1 MPLHSIEFLVFFLPL
16 TLALYYLLNRA
27 GHFRVALTGLVAMS
41 VIFYGWHAPTDAVI
55 LVGSICF
62 NFLIAVLMRRNSGQ
76 SGTKHS
82 ALLAIGIT
90 ANLSALAY
98 FKYSAFATEN
108 LNAVFHTAYPVLT
121 TYLPIG
127 ISFLTFQQIAYLID
141 VYRGH
146 ITTFNVLDYCF
157 LCSFFPK
164 ILAGP
169 IVRHGELVPQIA
181 NRMRNVSL
189 DDLATGAT
197 RFTIGLFKKVVLADS
212 LATYAN
218 PLFTA
223 GASTGDVGM
232 VEAWGGVLAYTFQL
246 YFDFSGYTD
255 MALGLAQLFG
265 VSLPENFHSPYK
277 ATSIID
283 FWKRWHMTLSRFL
296 RDYLYIP
303 LGGNRKGPGRQ
314 QVNLL
319 ITMVLC
325 GLWHGPSWTF
335 VVWGALHGVYLLIN
349 HAWRRLSYS
358 CPPAIGW
365 GLTFV
370 SVAFG
375 WAWFRAENVSAA
387 ITLTSSLCGVNGLW
401 AHGFRA
407 MLRALELPAPQLETV
422 ARFFGHDLGFVVSIG
437 HWTIYPANLLLSLPA
452 LHLYWLVVSGVIVL
466 QLPSAAEWIR
476 ATPQTSEHPLP
487 LRRALVVGVL
497 LFLVWLASIAS
508 HTTGFIYENF

>member
-1 MPLHSIEFLVFFLPL
+1 MPLHSVDLIVFILPP
-16 TLALYYLLNRA
+16 AVMLYYLLNRS
-27 GHFRVALTGLVAMS
+27 GYFRVAVAALVGLSFALC
-41 VIFYGWHAPTDAVI
+41 GWHAFTDAGM
-55 LVGSICF
+55 LAGSIGF
-62 NFLIAVLMRRNSGQ
+62 NFLVAVLMHRHSGQ
-76 SGTKHS
+76 PRATRT
-82 ALLAIGIT
+82 ALLAIGVT
-90 ANLSALAY
+90 ANLSMLGY
-98 FKYSAFATEN
+98 FKYSAFVTEN
-108 LNAVFHTAYPVLT
+108 LNAVLHTTYPLLT
-121 TYLPIG
+121 TYLPLG
-127 ISFLTFQQIAYLID
+127 ISFLTFQQIAYLVD

-146 ITTFNVLDYCF
+146 IKSFNFLDYCF

-181 NRMRNVSL
+181 GPMPNVSL

-212 LATYAN
+212 LAAYAN

-223 GASTGDVGM
+223 SAATGDVGM
-232 VEAWGGVLAYTFQL
+232 VEAWGGILAYTFQI

-265 VSLPENFHSPYK
+265 VSLPENFNSPYK

-303 LGGNRKGPGRQ
+303 LGGNRQGPRRQ

-335 VVWGALHGVYLLIN
+335 VIWGALHGVYLLIN
-349 HAWRRLSYS
+349 HTWRRLSFS

-365 GLTFV
+365 GLTFL
-370 SVAFG
+370 SVALG
-375 WAWFRAENVSAA
+375 WAWFRAENLSAA
-387 ITLTSSLCGVNGLW
+387 TRLTASLFGVNGLW
-401 AHGFRA
+401 TQGLHTT
-407 MLRALELPAPQLETV
+407 LRYLEVPAPQLETV
-422 ARFFGHDLGFVVSIG
+422 ARFFGHDLGLVVSIG
-437 HWTIYPANLLLSLPA
+437 RWTIYPANLLLSNPA
-452 LHLYWLVVSGVIVL
+452 LQICWLVVSGMIVL
-466 QLPSAAEWIR
+466 QLPNAAEWIR
-476 ATPQTSEHPLP
+476 ATPQTSEHPLT
-487 LRRALVVGVL
+487 LRRALVVGLL
-497 LFLVWLASIAS
+497 LFLVWLASIS
-508 HTTGFIYENF
+508 SQTSGFIYENF